1 MEQMKFLNRLNG
13 CNWFYFCIKETGDG
27 HMSVYPDAVA
37 ELDSL
42 EDRPLNLFS
51 SEDERKT
58 PNRACRLF
66 TGDAL

>member
-1 MEQMKFLNRLNG
+1 MEQMKFLNRQG
-13 CNWFYFCIKETGDG
+13 TRQHI
-27 HMSVYPDAVA
+27 PDAVA

>member
-1 MEQMKFLNRLNG
+1 MFDETDKVFKPSNRIYISLKEME
-13 CNWFYFCIKETGDG
+13 DG
-27 HMSVYPDAVA
+27 PMSVYPGAVA